1 MSVKKYFILIIL
13 QSVSARPSRSAESS
27 TFADISYETIPLNV
41 NDKSESN
48 GDNRGALSIIPGD
61 TRLSRGVPPGTR
73 HGQKDKDII
82 SPISKMVYG
91 SPDGS
96 SSKNSPSGIPV
107 LISAKNSPT
116 PFFPLTPPPSYDMVN
131 VKLPNKLSAAGND
144 SLPFQANRGLSTTP
158 KNRNSTSTGSM
169 KSHLKKPTEDPAT
182 TPVRRSSMNLSN
194 SINKNKMSIVVPA
207 VAVPLPLPSRVVKVA
222 VRVRPF
228 SQFEIESNARRI
240 VSYCGNKMVI
250 VNPAAFD
257 ADPDAIALAA
267 ATVECKEWA
276 QVFLFNH
283 VLW

>member
-41 NDKSESN
+41 NDKSELN

-61 TRLSRGVPPGTR
+61 SRLSRGVHPGTR

-82 SPISKMVYG
+82 
-91 SPDGS
+91 
-96 SSKNSPSGIPV
+96 
-107 LISAKNSPT
+107 
-116 PFFPLTPPPSYDMVN
+116 TPPPSYDMVN

-144 SLPFQANRGLSTTP
+144 SLPSQANRGLSTTP
-158 KNRNSTSTGSM
+158 KNRNSTSTSSM

>member
-1 MSVKKYFILIIL
+1 MNKN
-13 QSVSARPSRSAESS
+13 
-27 TFADISYETIPLNV
+27 DIKEL
-41 NDKSESN
+41 N
-48 GDNRGALSIIPGD
+48 GDSRGALSIIPGD
-61 TRLSRGVPPGTR
+61 ARLSQGVPPGTR
-73 HGQKDKDII
+73 QGQGQNDKDII

-96 SSKNSPSGIPV
+96 SNKNSPSGIPV
-107 LISAKNSPT
+107 FINAKNSPP
-116 PFFPLTPPPSYDMVN
+116 PFFPVSPPPSYDEVN
-131 VKLPNKLSAAGND
+131 VKLPNKLSAASND
-144 SLPFQANRGLSTTP
+144 TLPSRANRGVSTTP
-158 KNRNSTSTGSM
+158 KNRNSTSTNSM

-194 SINKNKMSIVVPA
+194 SVNKNKMSIVVPS
-207 VAVPLPLPSRVVKVA
+207 VTVPLPLPSRVVKVA

-228 SQFEIESNARRI
+228 SPSEIESNARRI